1 MVITGNSAAVRG
13 FVRLVCEYIDYTANF
28 DIVY

>member
-1 MVITGNSAAVRG
+1 MVIAGNSAAVCS
-13 FVRLVCEYIDYTANF
+13 FVRLVCEYIDYATNF